1 MNTRLNLKNNSNI
14 NDTRKKI
21 QEIFANDQK
30 VQLRYPENS
39 ASGLRR
45 VIENFS
51 QFLSLVSISAMLIAG
66 IGIANTLFYHF

>member
-1 MNTRLNLKNNSNI
+1 MGSFLNHEYKVKFEDNANI

-66 IGIANTLFYHF
+66 IGIA